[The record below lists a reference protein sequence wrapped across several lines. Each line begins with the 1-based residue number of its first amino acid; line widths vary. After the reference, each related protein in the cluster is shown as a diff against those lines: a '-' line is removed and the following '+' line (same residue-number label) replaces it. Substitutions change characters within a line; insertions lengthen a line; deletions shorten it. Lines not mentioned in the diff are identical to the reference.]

1 MAKKVNPQR
10 AAARECFIK
19 SNGQITN
26 KEIADKLGVK
36 AAYVCKWKKAD
47 KWEEA
52 LPKKRGAPKGNQ
64 NAVGGGAPL
73 RNLNA
78 ETHGAYTQIH
88 LDNLTEE
95 QEELLK
101 KLCPLDTVGKL
112 NYELQR
118 LFLKEHDL
126 EKRLAALQ
134 DGLSVADGETF
145 DPLHIDKKII
155 VDSGKGEVTTTVKVS
170 TFQRCCVLESE
181 LDRTHGRILKVLK
194 AITDFEL
201 KQRNQRL
208 AEKHYVLQ
216 KQRVTGTFNYNDDG
230 TLSDEYDPNDV
241 DDFDPEEG

>member
-1 MAKKVNPQR
+1 MARKENPNR
-10 AAARECFIK
+10 AAARECFVNA
-19 SNGQITN
+19 NGKITN
-26 KEIADKLGVK
+26 KEIADKLGIK
-36 AAYVCKWKKAD
+36 PAYVCKWKKAD

-73 RNLNA
+73 RNVNA

-95 QEELLK
+95 QDKLLK

-126 EKRLAALQ
+126 ENRLVELRKGVTV
-134 DGLSVADGETF
+134 DEDETY
-145 DPLHIDKKII
+145 DPLHIDRKIV
-155 VDSGKGEVTTTVKVS
+155 VDSDKGEVTTTVNVS
-170 TFQRCCVLESE
+170 TFQRCCILEAE
-181 LDRTHGRILKVLK
+181 LDKTHGRILKVLK

-201 KQRNQRL
+201 KQRSQRL

-216 KQRVTGTFNYNDDG
+216 KQRITGTFNYNDDG
-230 TLSDEYDPNDV
+230 SLSDEYDLDDV
-241 DDFDPEEG
+241 DDLSPEIE